1 MAKTST
7 LMMLALPL
15 TILVI
20 ALLLNN
26 TGLLSAY
33 IDEGFSDTNGIIMYM
48 AALIMGVLGLLFI
61 FLAFMR

>member
-1 MAKTST
+1 MAKTSA
-7 LMMLALPL
+7 LIMLALPL

-33 IDEGFSDTNGIIMYM
+33 IHEGFSDTNGIIMYM
-48 AALIMGVLGLLFI
+48 AALIMVALSIGFI
-61 FLAFMR
+61 FLTFMK

>member
-33 IDEGFSDTNGIIMYM
+33 IHEGFSDTNGIIMYM

>member
-33 IDEGFSDTNGIIMYM
+33 IHEGFSDTNGIIMYM
-48 AALIMGVLGLLFI
+48 AALIIGVLGLLFI